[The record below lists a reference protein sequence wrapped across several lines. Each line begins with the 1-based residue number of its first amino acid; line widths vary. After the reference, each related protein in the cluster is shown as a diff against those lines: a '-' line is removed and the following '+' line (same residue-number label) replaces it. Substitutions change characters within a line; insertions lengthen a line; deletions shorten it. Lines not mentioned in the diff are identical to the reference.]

1 MTLLTASEKQYVLNN
16 TRLLRFF
23 GANILI
29 TGATGFFGSYV
40 SEILS
45 GVVNLTICNRGTYD
59 FALRN
64 NYDMIFHFAPVDI
77 DPIIECAKRTY
88 AKILY
93 TSSGAVYGGVQH
105 RVKETDECNPKSL
118 YGGNKLLNEN
128 VLQKS
133 YDNFVIARPFTFCGR
148 GMRNYFAITHFVEA
162 AIHNKPL
169 QVFNQGK
176 AVRSYLY
183 AVDLAVWLINLMDK
197 GAGIYN
203 VGSEIP
209 TSIKSLARLVS
220 EQTGAKIEYVKDDF
234 IEPAPYYLPNCQKAR
249 ELGLKQNYTLE
260 YGVRRMIA

>member
-1 MTLLTASEKQYVLNN
+1 MTLLTASEKQYILNN
-16 TRLLRFF
+16 VNLSRFF
-23 GANILI
+23 GADIMI

-45 GVVNLTICNRGTYD
+45 GVANVTELYRTSVIPNQN
-59 FALRN
+59 F
-64 NYDMIFHFAPVDI
+64 DMIFHFAPVDV
-77 DPIIECAKRTY
+77 DPIIECAKKTY

-105 RVKETDECNPKSL
+105 RVKETDECNPKTL

-197 GAGIYN
+197 GTGIYN

-234 IEPAPYYLPNCQKAR
+234 VEPAPYYLPNCQKAR

>member
-1 MTLLTASEKQYVLNN
+1 MLLTASEKQYVSQNIN
-16 TRLLRFF
+16 LLRFF
-23 GANILI
+23 GADILI
-29 TGATGFFGSYV
+29 TGAMGFFGSYV

-45 GVVNLTICNRGTYD
+45 DIANVTRQNRHNYSVLD
-59 FALRN
+59 
-64 NYDMIFHFAPVDI
+64 NYDMIFHFAPVDVM
-77 DPIIECAKRTY
+77 PVIECAKRTQ

-93 TSSGAVYGGVQH
+93 TSSGAVYGGLEH
-105 RVKETDECNPKSL
+105 RVKETDECNPKTL
-118 YGGNKLLNEN
+118 YGGNKLVNEN
-128 VLQKS
+128 VLQKE

-148 GMRNYFAITHFVEA
+148 GMQNHFAITNFVESA
-162 AIHNKPL
+162 VHNKPL

-176 AVRSYLY
+176 AIRSYLY

-197 GAGIYN
+197 GTGIYN

-209 TSIKSLARLVS
+209 TSIKHLARLVS

-260 YGVRRMIA
+260 YGLRRMIA